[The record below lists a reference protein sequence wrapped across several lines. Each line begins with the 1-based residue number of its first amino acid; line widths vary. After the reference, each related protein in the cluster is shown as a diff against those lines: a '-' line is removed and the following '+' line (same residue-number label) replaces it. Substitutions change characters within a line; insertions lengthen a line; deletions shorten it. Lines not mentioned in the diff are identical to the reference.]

1 MDFPWVSLPHHI
13 MKLSLIVVI
22 CFIFTFTFICPLYLM
37 AQDDSSS
44 DVRSNFSNLKFEDAE
59 LETFI
64 KYVAEK
70 LNKKI
75 LYDSSIKGKKIN
87 LTSSPNVS
95 DKDLYKIFL
104 SVIEYNGYIL
114 ETTGSGDGELI
125 KIKRN
130 TVGPWTQTR
139 TIYTEEELNQIKEQD
154 QFISMVMKL
163 TYISAREVQTIL
175 RALRIVNPQG
185 GNLAGIEG
193 SNTILITDFAPNV
206 KRIYDVI
213 KLMDQQGPDRQFQI
227 IRLKNAI
234 AEEVV
239 EKLTE
244 LVAKERTAPSANTTD
259 LDKIKITAD
268 RRLNAVILQAYQD
281 KMKMMI
287 DLINELDQSLEE
299 DPSYIH
305 YIRLKHAD
313 AAKLQETLSKILE
326 NGGLRQRSLG
336 TTGKVATTGGTSEPI
351 KASIQVEP
359 QTNSLIVKAE
369 LNDWK
374 EIEQIIKQVDIRRP
388 QVLIE
393 GALIELSPDEMTG
406 LGIELFWSESAN
418 DNLQFAG
425 GSGFGHSQLAT
436 ITEEDGKKSAKILN
450 KDTKDITDANK
461 FGKVPLGTQNS
472 NKFAHGINAFL
483 TYKDI
488 FTIPMLLQAIKT
500 ETSYNILSIPSILTN
515 DHETATIKVAD
526 SAPASKTTENNS
538 GSNTNALDGYIEAG
552 TILTITPHISGDA
565 NYLRLDIDQTIDEF
579 DKTSP
584 TTNGVYPKKE
594 RHINTV
600 VTVPDGQTVAIGGFT
615 YDKESESLEKVP
627 LLGDLPL
634 IGFLFQSR
642 VVEHTK
648 RNIYLFLTPH
658 ILREE
663 EFSDLYKHSYDYKMK
678 AKNMGADLK
687 QVDPTFEKYQNKYNL
702 KEGELRPIYM
712 MDYKTPYSQT
722 PQN

>member
-1 MDFPWVSLPHHI
+1 
-13 MKLSLIVVI
+13 
-22 CFIFTFTFICPLYLM
+22 M
-37 AQDDSSS
+37 AQDDPSKL
-44 DVRSNFSNLKFEDAE
+44 SNLDRDME
-59 LETFI
+59 LESFI
-64 KYVAEK
+64 KYVAGK
-70 LNKKI
+70 LKKNI
-75 LYDSSIKGKKIN
+75 LYDPTAIKGKRIA
-87 LTSSPNVS
+87 LTDPEVP

-104 SVIEYNGYIL
+104 SVIEYNGYII
-114 ETTGSGDGELI
+114 ETTGSGEGELI
-125 KIKRN
+125 KIKRS

-244 LVAKERTAPSANTTD
+244 LVTKEKSAPTANTTD

-281 KMKMMI
+281 KMKMMV

-336 TTGKVATTGGTSEPI
+336 TTGKIATTGGTSEPM

-436 ITEEDGKKSAKILN
+436 ITEDGGKKSAKILN
-450 KDTKDITDANK
+450 QDTKEISEANK
-461 FGKVPLGTQNS
+461 FGKVPLGTQNT
-472 NKFAHGINAFL
+472 NKFAHGLNTFL

-615 YDKESESLEKVP
+615 YDKESESLEKIP

>member
-1 MDFPWVSLPHHI
+1 M
-13 MKLSLIVVI
+13 
-22 CFIFTFTFICPLYLM
+22 
-37 AQDDSSS
+37 
-44 DVRSNFSNLKFEDAE
+44 
-59 LETFI
+59 
-64 KYVAEK
+64 
-70 LNKKI
+70 
-75 LYDSSIKGKKIN
+75 KGKKIS
-87 LTSSPNVS
+87 LISPTAVS

-104 SVIEYNGYIL
+104 SVIEYNGYII

-125 KIKRN
+125 KIKRS

-239 EKLTE
+239 DKLTE
-244 LVAKERTAPSANTTD
+244 LVTKEKSAPTANTTD

-281 KMKMMI
+281 KMKMMV

-336 TTGKVATTGGTSEPI
+336 TTGKIATTGGTSEPM

-436 ITEEDGKKSAKILN
+436 ITEDGGKKSAKILN
-450 KDTKDITDANK
+450 QDTKEISEANK
-461 FGKVPLGTQNS
+461 FGKVPLGTQNT
-472 NKFAHGINAFL
+472 NKFAHGLNTFL

-615 YDKESESLEKVP
+615 YDKESESLEKIP

-687 QVDPTFEKYQNKYNL
+687 QVDPTIEKYQNKYNL

>member
-1 MDFPWVSLPHHI
+1 
-13 MKLSLIVVI
+13 MKLSLIVLI
-22 CFIFTFTFICPLYLM
+22 CFIFTFTFICPLHLM
-37 AQDDSSS
+37 AQDDPSKL
-44 DVRSNFSNLKFEDAE
+44 SNLDRDME
-59 LETFI
+59 LESFI
-64 KYVAEK
+64 KYVAGK
-70 LNKKI
+70 LKKNI
-75 LYDSSIKGKKIN
+75 LYDPTAIKGKRIA
-87 LTSSPNVS
+87 LTDPEVP

-104 SVIEYNGYIL
+104 SVIEYNGYII
-114 ETTGSGDGELI
+114 ETTGSGEGELI
-125 KIKRN
+125 KIKRS

-244 LVAKERTAPSANTTD
+244 LVTKEKSAPTANTTD

-281 KMKMMI
+281 KMKMMV

-336 TTGKVATTGGTSEPI
+336 TTGKIATTGGTSEPM

-436 ITEEDGKKSAKILN
+436 ITEDGGKKSAKILN
-450 KDTKDITDANK
+450 QDTKEISEANK
-461 FGKVPLGTQNS
+461 FGKVPLGTQNT
-472 NKFAHGINAFL
+472 NKFAHGLNTFL

-615 YDKESESLEKVP
+615 YDKESESLEKIP